1 MASSVGRKKKSIGDV
16 GFPER
21 LVAARLLRGYGL
33 VELAEMAKVD
43 KGRLSRMEHS
53 FRAATEAETLFRLSD
68 ALKVRPEWLW
78 RGVEPMEPDGASK
91 RLRALR
97 RHLESRDV
105 PDPNLTEAI
114 EKAAGRHHLA
124 VIAVAKAIAMNGE
137 SHTVEGWLARFSEI
151 ESRVKPILP
160 R

>member
-1 MASSVGRKKKSIGDV
+1 MASPVGRKKSIGDV

-21 LVAARLLRGYGL
+21 LVAARTAARLRAL
-33 VELAEMAKVD
+33 ELAEIANID

-68 ALKVRPEWLW
+68 ALKVRPEWLVA
-78 RGVEPMEPDGASK
+78 RSGAHGTRRCLEAFAGAEATSGK
-91 RLRALR
+91 PRRA
-97 RHLESRDV
+97 
-105 PDPNLTEAI
+105 DPNLTEAI
-114 EKAAGRHHLA
+114 EKANGRHHLA

-137 SHTVEGWLARFSEI
+137 SHTVEGWLARFAEI

-160 R
+160 K